1 MADDDLIYL
10 LRRAADERARAEK
23 AVDPA
28 ARAAHDGLAQRYDQ
42 RIREQ
47 SAGKVAPLRA

>member
-47 SAGKVAPLRA
+47 SAGKVAALRA

>member
-23 AVDPA
+23 AIDPA

-47 SAGKVAPLRA
+47 SAGRVRSIRT

>member
-23 AVDPA
+23 AIDPA
-28 ARAAHDGLAQRYDQ
+28 AKAAHGGLAERYDQ

-47 SAGKVAPLRA
+47 SAGKIASIHA

>member
-23 AVDPA
+23 AIDPA
-28 ARAAHDGLAQRYDQ
+28 AARRMTGWRKL
-42 RIREQ
+42 
-47 SAGKVAPLRA
+47 

>member
-10 LRRAADERARAEK
+10 LRRAADERVRAEK
-23 AVDPA
+23 AIDPA

-42 RIREQ
+42 RIRER
-47 SAGKVAPLRA
+47 SAGRIAPIRA